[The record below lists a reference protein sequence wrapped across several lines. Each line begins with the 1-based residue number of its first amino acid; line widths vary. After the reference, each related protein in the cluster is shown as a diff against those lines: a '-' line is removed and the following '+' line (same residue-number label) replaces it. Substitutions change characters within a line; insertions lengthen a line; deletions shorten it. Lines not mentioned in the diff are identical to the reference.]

1 MKNTRRRL
9 NLALRHPPSL
19 PPFDPPAPPRLVL
32 SPQHDCAAMVSIH
45 LLEHSSARVLP
56 RSLVASKAASSTT
69 MSSVIYGTM
78 CDTVEDD
85 GVFIGSSSKSCSS
98 NASSTRNQGD
108 PGVSGSR
115 SSSRS
120 KAGGDGSI
128 DIEPLC
134 RSSPPAPVTSRLQ
147 EREALACLELN
158 LPGVGDEST
167 HMDEE
172 GEGGGGVDSSPRSSP
187 SLVSSYDLTVER
199 DEASEGSDDEER
211 EEEVEQV
218 EEEEDKDEE
227 DENEDEDENGDEDEQ
242 DEGEQDEDEQ
252 DEQDEGEQDEDEQ
265 DEEEEGEVQA
275 AVDNIFTLV
284 TQQQEK
290 EMMLV
295 GLEERVR

>member
-85 GVFIGSSSKSCSS
+85 GVSIGSSSKSCSS

-147 EREALACLELN
+147 EREALACLEQN

-172 GEGGGGVDSSPRSSP
+172 EGGGGVDSSPRSSP